1 MKKATIAAAFM
12 LAALPLAAQQTG
24 VRVTA
29 RNTADNSLAF
39 DAAITGYGTFTI
51 RLAVADIRNWLLGLA
66 VTLLAQLLA
75 CQYLMNS
82 IDDETIAARCR
93 RRIAVMTPGFVGCF
107 VGWLADFS
115 WDWINGT
122 LDATPDLG
130 FIYRLPIAAG
140 KSTAVRSLT
149 PAEAGM
155 MRDNIADFRMWEFA
169 MERNEPVFAIRK
181 GTVIH
186 VEGYDAENG
195 QTGGGTIIVEHADGT
210 QARYASLRS
219 GSALVAPGD
228 TIFPDTPIALAGE
241 LRSGGY
247 GVQVGLYRY
256 ASNRNTALYPHM
268 MAQTEFINPLFMTAT
283 GNGLL
288 TDGQRATAK
297 TTKKLLDAESGRTS
311 FWERVFGR

>member
-1 MKKATIAAAFM
+1 MKKATIAAALM

-29 RNTADNSLAF
+29 RNAADNSLAF

-51 RLAVADIRNWLLGLA
+51 RLAVADIRNHAGDDALT
-66 VTLLAQLLA
+66 VTVTTGNEGGEIL
-75 CQYLMNS
+75 S
-82 IDDETIAARCR
+82 IAPQDAARP
-93 RRIAVMTPGFVGCF
+93 VT
-107 VGWLADFS
+107 ADFS

-140 KSTAVRSLT
+140 KSTTVRSLT

-195 QTGGGTIIVEHADGT
+195 QAGGGTIIVEHADGT

-228 TIFPDTPIALAGE
+228 TIFPDTPIALAGGFSPEKAGE

>member
-1 MKKATIAAAFM
+1 MKKATIAAALM
-12 LAALPLAAQQTG
+12 LAALPLAAQQPG

-29 RNTADNSLAF
+29 RNAADNSLAF

-51 RLAVADIRNWLLGLA
+51 RLAVADIRNHAGDDALT
-66 VTLLAQLLA
+66 VTVTTGNEGGEIL
-75 CQYLMNS
+75 S
-82 IDDETIAARCR
+82 IAPQDAARP
-93 RRIAVMTPGFVGCF
+93 VT
-107 VGWLADFS
+107 ADFS

-181 GTVIH
+181 GMVIH

-195 QTGGGTIIVEHADGT
+195 QAGGGTIIVEHADGT

>member
-1 MKKATIAAAFM
+1 MSSGSTGIPTKKHTTMKKATIAAALM

-29 RNTADNSLAF
+29 RNAADNSLAF

-51 RLAVADIRNWLLGLA
+51 RLAVADIRNHAGDDALT
-66 VTLLAQLLA
+66 VTVTTGNEGGEIL
-75 CQYLMNS
+75 S
-82 IDDETIAARCR
+82 IAPQDAARP
-93 RRIAVMTPGFVGCF
+93 VT
-107 VGWLADFS
+107 ADFS

-140 KSTAVRSLT
+140 KSTTVRSLT

-195 QTGGGTIIVEHADGT
+195 QAGGGTIIVEHADGT

-219 GSALVAPGD
+219 GSGNRVLG
-228 TIFPDTPIALAGE
+228 
-241 LRSGGY
+241 RMYKNGGSRRR
-247 GVQVGLYRY
+247 Q
-256 ASNRNTALYPHM
+256 NRRP
-268 MAQTEFINPLFMTAT
+268 AT
-283 GNGLL
+283 VLSA
-288 TDGQRATAK
+288 RK
-297 TTKKLLDAESGRTS
+297 S
-311 FWERVFGR
+311 

>member
-1 MKKATIAAAFM
+1 
-12 LAALPLAAQQTG
+12 
-24 VRVTA
+24 
-29 RNTADNSLAF
+29 
-39 DAAITGYGTFTI
+39 
-51 RLAVADIRNWLLGLA
+51 
-66 VTLLAQLLA
+66 
-75 CQYLMNS
+75 
-82 IDDETIAARCR
+82 
-93 RRIAVMTPGFVGCF
+93 
-107 VGWLADFS
+107 
-115 WDWINGT
+115 
-122 LDATPDLG
+122 
-130 FIYRLPIAAG
+130 
-140 KSTAVRSLT
+140 
-149 PAEAGM
+149 M

-195 QTGGGTIIVEHADGT
+195 QAGGGTIIVEHADGT